1 MGSWIITMVQ
11 EEVIQVKITIG
22 IGVGQMRDRPGMEE
36 IVEVQALVDQD
47 LVQGQVQIGIELNA
61 LSVGNMITLQGN
73 VQLGKQVGKQKQ
85 MQQMFNM
92 DEDQTILQTPLM
104 DTDQDE
110 QTITPVETSDNLNL

>member
-1 MGSWIITMVQ
+1 MGSLIITMVQ

-36 IVEVQALVDQD
+36 TVEVQALVDQD
-47 LVQGQVQIGIELNA
+47 LVQGQVQIGIGLDA

-110 QTITPVETSDNLNL
+110 QTITPVETNDNLNL

>member
-1 MGSWIITMVQ
+1 MGSLIITMVQ

-47 LVQGQVQIGIELNA
+47 LVQGQVQIGIGLDA

>member
-47 LVQGQVQIGIELNA
+47 LVQGQVQIGIELDA

-92 DEDQTILQTPLM
+92 DEDQTILQTLLM

>member
-47 LVQGQVQIGIELNA
+47 LVQGQVQIGIGLDA

>member
-47 LVQGQVQIGIELNA
+47 LVQGQVQIGIGLDA

-104 DTDQDE
+104 DTEQDE
-110 QTITPVETSDNLNL
+110 QTITPIETSDNLNL

>member
-1 MGSWIITMVQ
+1 MGSLIIIMVQ

-47 LVQGQVQIGIELNA
+47 LVQGQVQIGIGLDA

>member
-47 LVQGQVQIGIELNA
+47 LVQGQVQIGIGLDA

-110 QTITPVETSDNLNL
+110 QTITPIETSDNLNL

>member
-1 MGSWIITMVQ
+1 MVQ

-47 LVQGQVQIGIELNA
+47 LVQGQVQIGIGLDA
-61 LSVGNMITLQGN
+61 LSVENMITLQGN